1 MTSKLNRKMGCGWQ
15 EHDHVHH
22 HHQCFVL
29 MTMNMFMVNI
39 IILPWPWTERARGNK
54 SRQGWGKEETATMGG
69 GGSRCS
75 SFKLAFFIYIRG
87 SGARNFKFCLFF
99 YIRVNLFHFC
109 LKDGGEKSTR
119 YFLSIPQEVLRDEG
133 LLSKYAGKPKQ
144 QEVQSF
150 IYEGEANQE
159 PPIMVLNEKL
169 TKCIAWGCLHSKEE
183 KLLWRFAA
191 LMAFYWKL
199 LDVKKID
206 YNFLFLHSSL
216 FKLVSEEFIIDG
228 ILLRFWEIIFFVT
241 ILLGCWT
248 WT

>member
-22 HHQCFVL
+22 HHQCFIL

-150 IYEGEANQE
+150 IYEGEATKN
-159 PPIMVLNEKL
+159 PL
-169 TKCIAWGCLHSKEE
+169 TWSWMKNSPSA
-183 KLLWRFAA
+183 
-191 LMAFYWKL
+191 
-199 LDVKKID
+199 
-206 YNFLFLHSSL
+206 
-216 FKLVSEEFIIDG
+216 
-228 ILLRFWEIIFFVT
+228 
-241 ILLGCWT
+241 LLGVVCIQKKKNFCGVLLSWWLST
-248 WT
+248 ESYWM